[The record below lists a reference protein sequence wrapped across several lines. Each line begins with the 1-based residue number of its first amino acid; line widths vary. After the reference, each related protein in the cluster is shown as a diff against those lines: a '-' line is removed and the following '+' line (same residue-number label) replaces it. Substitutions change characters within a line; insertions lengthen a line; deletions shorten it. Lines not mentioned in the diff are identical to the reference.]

1 MSIWGSKRVSSL
13 QYTPLHVL
21 PSFKISLQSK
31 NFNVGYEISLSIQ
44 RVVRKFGA
52 EQDYITWDVIMDMVE
67 ILLGMVEVREIYCF
81 TLYSVNGFFGWSLL
95 LFFFCRSILLNIL
108 LFGNRQTFS
117 KYMSKIF
124 KATELILHADD
135 L

>member
-1 MSIWGSKRVSSL
+1 MLRGAVFFIGMSIWGSKRVSSL

-67 ILLGMVEVREIYCF
+67 ILLGMVQVREIYCF
-81 TLYSVNGFFGWSLL
+81 TL
-95 LFFFCRSILLNIL
+95 
-108 LFGNRQTFS
+108 
-117 KYMSKIF
+117 
-124 KATELILHADD
+124 
-135 L
+135 

>member
-52 EQDYITWDVIMDMVE
+52 EQDYITWDVIMDMAE
-67 ILLGMVEVREIYCF
+67 ILLGMVEVREMHCF
-81 TLYSVNGFFGWSLL
+81 TLHSVDGFFSWSLL
-95 LFFFCRSILLNIL
+95 FCRRISLD
-108 LFGNRQTFS
+108 
-117 KYMSKIF
+117 KYIALREHTNFLK
-124 KATELILHADD
+124 KYVKVTELILNAVD

>member
-81 TLYSVNGFFGWSLL
+81 TLYRVNGFFGWSLS
-95 LFFFCRSILLNIL
+95 FFFLQEYFIKYIALRE
-108 LFGNRQTFS
+108 QTNFL
-117 KYMSKIF
+117 KIHV
-124 KATELILHADD
+124 KD

>member
-52 EQDYITWDVIMDMVE
+52 EQDYITWDVIMDMAE
-67 ILLGMVEVREIYCF
+67 QRRWFFQLIIIILQEDFLR
-81 TLYSVNGFFGWSLL
+81 
-95 LFFFCRSILLNIL
+95 
-108 LFGNRQTFS
+108 
-117 KYMSKIF
+117 
-124 KATELILHADD
+124 
-135 L
+135 